1 MKMKITNKRILPDL
15 IYKLILLLI
24 MFTSCTTAK
33 NIATLLPYQLRCND
47 EDGFS
52 DKICTVE
59 GKCPELCKCAHGIVD
74 CRDLKLTQVPTEYPP
89 DTIELRLENNHITEI
104 GPHAFR
110 TAIKLKRIDLSR
122 NKLKNVSAQAFA
134 TNKKLTALILFDND
148 LLTIPSSTLYG
159 LNDLNIILLNKNK
172 ISCLAEDVFK
182 HQNKLILLS
191 LFDNNL
197 QTLPHG
203 IFRKLNSLASIHLG
217 SNPWRCDCSLSW
229 LTRYIRSNS
238 VESSGAACREPPRL
252 RDWTLESIA
261 GLELQ
266 CDTSAISDQTCNH
279 LISKSPGAEDH
290 HQHQDHRRRKQ
301 QQPVNDD
308 ASYQRTS
315 PCTDHDCQHGV
326 CIATGGGNN
335 YKCQCDQGYT
345 GKRCEYLVSVQFV
358 YDRTYIQLDPLFTVN
373 SINMTLIVKTDQ
385 DSGVLLY
392 TGDRQH
398 LAVELFKGRLRVSFD
413 VGNNPPSTIFSY
425 EILSDD
431 RTHAVQLLLHGR
443 NLTMK
448 IDDGVTR
455 SVLNDGPK
463 DRLRVT
469 NALYLGG
476 VPPDVGEQALGKWH
490 LRNATSV
497 RGCMKS
503 FYINNKQMD
512 FLQTGQR
519 HGTIL
524 SGCQKRYVGMR
535 TSSDHTGVED
545 GLELIRPRSS
555 RKKGKDRR
563 KRKTGCSAHKCRK
576 EGTRNCQKKGR
587 KDYKCQCK
595 RGYIGRYCERAPT
608 CRKKKT
614 RNYIEENGCRS
625 SKLISQNICAG
636 QCHGDA
642 GCCKPKK
649 IKKRKIGMICQD
661 GTRYARSIIVVK
673 KCSCA
678 KDRQCKNEKRY

>member
-1 MKMKITNKRILPDL
+1 M
-15 IYKLILLLI
+15 
-24 MFTSCTTAK
+24 
-33 NIATLLPYQLRCND
+33 
-47 EDGFS
+47 
-52 DKICTVE
+52 
-59 GKCPELCKCAHGIVD
+59 
-74 CRDLKLTQVPTEYPP
+74 
-89 DTIELRLENNHITEI
+89 
-104 GPHAFR
+104 
-110 TAIKLKRIDLSR
+110 
-122 NKLKNVSAQAFA
+122 
-134 TNKKLTALILFDND
+134 LFN
-148 LLTIPSSTLYG
+148 
-159 LNDLNIILLNKNK
+159 
-172 ISCLAEDVFK
+172 
-182 HQNKLILLS
+182 
-191 LFDNNL
+191 
-197 QTLPHG
+197 
-203 IFRKLNSLASIHLG
+203 
-217 SNPWRCDCSLSW
+217 
-229 LTRYIRSNS
+229 
-238 VESSGAACREPPRL
+238 
-252 RDWTLESIA
+252 
-261 GLELQ
+261 
-266 CDTSAISDQTCNH
+266 
-279 LISKSPGAEDH
+279 
-290 HQHQDHRRRKQ
+290 
-301 QQPVNDD
+301 
-308 ASYQRTS
+308 
-315 PCTDHDCQHGV
+315 
-326 CIATGGGNN
+326 
-335 YKCQCDQGYT
+335 
-345 GKRCEYLVSVQFV
+345 
-358 YDRTYIQLDPLFTVN
+358 
-373 SINMTLIVKTDQ
+373 
-385 DSGVLLY
+385 
-392 TGDRQH
+392 
-398 LAVELFKGRLRVSFD
+398 
-413 VGNNPPSTIFSY
+413 FSY

-431 RTHAVQLLLHGR
+431 RPHAVQLLLHGR

-524 SGCQKRYVGMR
+524 SGCHKRYVGMR

-642 GCCKPKK
+642 GCCKVTFWIGLLKLKGQILIFQPKK

-661 GTRYARSIIVVK
+661 GTRY
-673 KCSCA
+673 
-678 KDRQCKNEKRY
+678 